1 MDHADRKNAAPE
13 SLRFTRLGAWLLEL
27 TMSIRLL
34 LAAIAA
40 LGLAGCAQTP
50 PGHSAHHPG
59 ASAAAAPGQAMP
71 MARMDE
77 HMKAMRGMHDRM
89 ARAKTPEERSALMAE
104 HHKLMQEGMG
114 MMGGMGPGGMGGM
127 MGNMQGPGGD
137 PAARQQMMEKRMEMM
152 QSMMQMM
159 MDRLPLPPARP

>member
-1 MDHADRKNAAPE
+1 
-13 SLRFTRLGAWLLEL
+13 
-27 TMSIRLL
+27 MSIRLVSI
-34 LAAIAA
+34 LAATAA

-59 ASAAAAPGQAMP
+59 ASVAAPGQPMP

-77 HMKAMRGMHDRM
+77 HMKAMRTMHERM
-89 ARAKTPEERSALMAE
+89 ARAKTPEERNALMAE
-104 HHKLMQEGMG
+104 HHKLMQDGMG
-114 MMGGMGPGGMGGM
+114 MMSGMGPGGMAGMGGM

-159 MDRLPLPPARP
+159 MDRLPPVPAKP